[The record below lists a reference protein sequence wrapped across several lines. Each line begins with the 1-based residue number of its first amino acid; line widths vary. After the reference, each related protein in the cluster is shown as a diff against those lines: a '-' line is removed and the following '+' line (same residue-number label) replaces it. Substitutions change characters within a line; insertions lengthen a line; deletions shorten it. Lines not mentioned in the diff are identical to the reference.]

1 MFYENSVYY
10 LWFEFL
16 LRNEAYKRYCETKK
30 GTKQIAN
37 LYKDFGDI
45 HDTTFK
51 GFWNSKSDLFCE
63 QIDLERVEE
72 MTTAKQ
78 LSNSKTKYL
87 LNISMPINN
96 NAEWVEK
103 QVKRIVKER
112 RKQLGI
118 LGKGVSVSTEKYAIH
133 GKAEVKALQKTL
145 RLWESTQTDLT
156 ALEIAKKHKLGMW
169 SGAEALTKKHNYET

>member
-37 LYKDFGDI
+37 LYKDFGNI
-45 HDTTFK
+45 HNTTFK
-51 GFWNSKSDLFCE
+51 EFWNSKSDLFCE
-63 QIDLERVEE
+63 QNDLERVEE
-72 MTTAKQ
+72 ITTAKQ

-96 NAEWVEK
+96 NAE
-103 QVKRIVKER
+103 
-112 RKQLGI
+112 
-118 LGKGVSVSTEKYAIH
+118 
-133 GKAEVKALQKTL
+133 
-145 RLWESTQTDLT
+145 
-156 ALEIAKKHKLGMW
+156 
-169 SGAEALTKKHNYET
+169 